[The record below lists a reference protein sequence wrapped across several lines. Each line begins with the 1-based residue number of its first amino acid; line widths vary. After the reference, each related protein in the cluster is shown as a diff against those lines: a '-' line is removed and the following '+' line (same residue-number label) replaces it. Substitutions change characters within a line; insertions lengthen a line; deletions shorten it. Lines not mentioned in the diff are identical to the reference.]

1 MMANIP
7 RPSKA
12 NKQPT
17 YPTLRGAQ
25 IGWTFGEINIFLILY
40 LMVMMVMMVMVVTL
54 TLSSFDVDDQS
65 GINSAPFLKIGFLD
79 ALASLETTHVSQS
92 VSNSF
97 RKVTMQP

>member
-54 TLSSFDVDDQS
+54 TLSSFDVDDQPGS
-65 GINSAPFLKIGFLD
+65 NRPHFL
-79 ALASLETTHVSQS
+79 
-92 VSNSF
+92 
-97 RKVTMQP
+97 QPAF